1 MNEYIKN
8 KMNELSN
15 FVKDSTEH
23 QNKELQYVLYSD
35 DNKYRI
41 LFSDN
46 NEEAIEF
53 SHLNNDYDY
62 VPDWDY
68 NFDYYI
74 YDYLDN
80 DYKIGFMK
88 DDVHYSLWN
97 SISELWPNDIDCV
110 DGVKYY
116 IKYCNENGIN
126 KEYLDKTTGFDTPD
140 IMPMFKDKEIEI

>member
-1 MNEYIKN
+1 MNEFINN
-8 KMNELSN
+8 KRNELET
-15 FVKDSTEH
+15 FVKENIEH
-23 QNKELQYVLYSD
+23 QNKELQYILYTD

-53 SHLNNDYDY
+53 SHLKDEYDY
-62 VPDWDY
+62 VLEWDY

-74 YDYLDN
+74 YNYLEDG
-80 DYKIGFMK
+80 YRIGYMN

-97 SISELWPNDIDCV
+97 SISELWPTDIDCE

-116 IKYCNENGIN
+116 IDYCDAHGITKN
-126 KEYLDKTTGFDTPD
+126 YLDQKTGFDTPD
-140 IMPMFKDKEIEI
+140 IMPMFKENDIEI

>member
-1 MNEYIKN
+1 MNEFLIN
-8 KMNELSN
+8 KKNELEN
-15 FVKDSTEH
+15 FVKDSIEH
-23 QNKELQYVLYSD
+23 QNKELQYILYSD

-53 SHLNNDYDY
+53 SHLNNEYDY
-62 VPDWDY
+62 VPEWDY

-74 YDYLDN
+74 FDYLDN
-80 DYKIGFMK
+80 GYRIGYMK

-97 SISELWPNDIDCV
+97 SISELWPTDIDCV

-116 IKYCNENGIN
+116 VDYCDANGIT
-126 KEYLDKTTGFDTPD
+126 KDYLDQKTGFETPD
-140 IMPMFKDKEIEI
+140 IMTIFKDKDIEI